1 MSAGVVSAVYLI
13 GEFVELLSLY
23 CIQLSVS
30 LHNSLIVTS
39 YNYVS
44 SRLGVTL

>member
-13 GEFVELLSLY
+13 GEFVELLYLY
-23 CIQLSVS
+23 CIQLSVR

-39 YNYVS
+39 YKSVS